1 MTDRRTAALI
11 EAMAGPEAPRHED
24 GELVFA
30 APWEGRAVAM
40 ALGLVERLGCGWEEF
55 RRRLIAQIAAE
66 PERPYYESWL
76 AALESLAA
84 EHGLVVP
91 EQASS

>member
-11 EAMAGPEAPRHED
+11 ESMAGPEAPRRAD
-24 GELVFA
+24 GEMVFE
-30 APWEGRAVAM
+30 APWQGRAVAM
-40 ALGLVERLGCGWEEF
+40 ALGLVERLGVGWEEF
-55 RRRLIAQIAAE
+55 RRRLIDEIAAQ

-84 EHGLVVP
+84 DNGVVVP
-91 EQASS
+91 GRTAA